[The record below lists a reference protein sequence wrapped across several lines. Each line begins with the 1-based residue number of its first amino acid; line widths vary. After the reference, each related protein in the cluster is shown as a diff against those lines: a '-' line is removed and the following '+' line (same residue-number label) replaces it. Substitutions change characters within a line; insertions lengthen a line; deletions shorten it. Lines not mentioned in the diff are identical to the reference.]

1 MKIIPIQVK
10 TERALKSF
18 NFYLVQNNN
27 DLVLIDAGYDTEECW
42 NGLLQALQN
51 HQLHLTDITAIV
63 LTHHHPDHVGLVNR
77 IRKQIDVPLYVHP
90 ESVKRLTREPK
101 FMEMRINFYKRLY
114 QQAGCGAFGE
124 KQIDRLQ
131 RSKETNIGHRIE
143 GELTLIDV
151 AKPLFDFDLVETPG
165 HAPDQIA
172 LQHDNML
179 ISGDLLIQHI
189 SSNALIE
196 PDTNG
201 NRLFTMQQHIH
212 SLQTVQ
218 QLDVQTVYPGHGSV
232 ITNHQTLIHERLQGI
247 QQKAEHLREL
257 MLQKPMSANE
267 LAITMYQ
274 KRYESQFPLVM
285 SEIIGHLD
293 YMESKSMTMKTEKDG
308 IFEFEPVFDHV
319 K

>member
-1 MKIIPIQVK
+1 MKIIPIHVK
-10 TERALKSF
+10 TERALRSF
-18 NFYLVQNNN
+18 NFYLVQHSNE
-27 DLVLIDAGYDTEECW
+27 LILIDAGYDTEDCW
-42 NGLLQALQN
+42 NGLVEALQT
-51 HQLHLTDITAIV
+51 HLLQLSDLTAIV

-90 ESVKRLTREPK
+90 ESVHRLTREPT
-101 FMEMRINFYKRLY
+101 FMEMRINFYKALY

-131 RSKETNIGHRIE
+131 RSKETNIGNRIE

-151 AKPLFDFDLVETPG
+151 SKPLFDFDLVETPG

-172 LQHDNML
+172 LQYDDIL
-179 ISGDLLIQHI
+179 ISGDLLIHHI

-196 PDTNG
+196 PDKHG
-201 NRLFTMQQHIH
+201 NRLFTMQQHID

-232 ITNHQTLIHERLQGI
+232 ITNHQTLIQERLLGI

-257 MLQKPMSANE
+257 MLQKPMTANE

-274 KRYESQFPLVM
+274 KRYETQFPLVM

-293 YMESKSMTMKTEKDG
+293 YMESKNMTVKTEKGG